1 MYSPFHYAY
10 EQYYQ
15 PFGGQLSFQSD
26 VGPRRHFNRRGNP
39 HYFPGLYNQPTDMRK
54 REAYHEYCRDQKIS
68 KRQKGPGFFERKRLS
83 GAHKQKT
90 ELANSLLNLFQSKE
104 EEDVIYPF
112 NFTSLI
118 NFMNDNIENEEKS
131 EDEDASTTIIHVT
144 PNQLE
149 LCYDEDC
156 DSDEAIESENS
167 NDNDLYDS
175 LTSESESNIED
186 DSSEISNEDFENISS
201 PVILLEAPASNSIKC
216 FSENEKS
223 NEELTSLL
231 DNLNASESVIEHSI
245 SIFNRLNRHSN
256 GEYSDKENTSS
267 STPVSD
273 SEDLST
279 ETLILRSRVKVLKHL
294 QNELESQYVKLDSLV
309 NPVDVNVKRFKQ
321 VLIGKAVEYADK
333 SSLLANNLNERIN
346 SIKGKGN
353 LINSSKETTSEM
365 EMAGSGNLA
374 SSSDESHSSDNSASN
389 TSKPTI
395 RRISI
400 ETLTDAALSD

>member
-26 VGPRRHFNRRGNP
+26 FGPRRHFNRRGNH
-39 HYFPGLYNQPTDMRK
+39 HYFSGLYNQPTDMRK
-54 REAYHEYCRDQKIS
+54 REAYHEYCKDQKIS
-68 KRQKGPGFFERKRLS
+68 KRQKRQKVFEKRRLS

-90 ELANSLLNLFQSKE
+90 EFVNSLVNLFQCNGE
-104 EEDVIYPF
+104 EEEHVIYPF

-131 EDEDASTTIIHVT
+131 EDEGVSTTIIHVT
-144 PNQLE
+144 PNE
-149 LCYDEDC
+149 TKLCHDEDC
-156 DSDEAIESENS
+156 VSDATIESENS

-175 LTSESESNIED
+175 FTSESENDIED
-186 DSSEISNEDFENISS
+186 DSSENFNEDFEKKSN
-201 PVILLEAPASNSIKC
+201 PAILLEAPASNAIEC
-216 FSENEKS
+216 FSENKKS
-223 NEELTSLL
+223 NEELSSLL
-231 DNLNASESVIEHSI
+231 DTLNASQSVIEHSI

-294 QNELESQYVKLDSLV
+294 QNELESQYVKLDSLI

-333 SSLLANNLNERIN
+333 SSQLANNLNERIN

-353 LINSSKETTSEM
+353 LINSSKEEIEM
-365 EMAGSGNLA
+365 T
-374 SSSDESHSSDNSASN
+374 SSDKSAFSSGESLSNDNSTSN